1 MPSTHI
7 SLYYH
12 IVFCTKGRRRII
24 AEPWREELHT
34 YIGGITRD
42 LGAVARSI
50 GGTGDHVHILAG
62 LKATHTLADVV
73 RQMKR
78 GSSAW
83 IHQHGVN
90 KFAWQEGYGAFTVS
104 PSQLPKVQRYIANQI
119 THHRTK
125 TFEEEYLDLLR
136 LSGVEFDEKYLW

>member
-24 AEPWREELHT
+24 AEPWQEELHA

-42 LGAVARSI
+42 LGAVAHSI

-62 LKATHTLADVV
+62 SKATHTLADVV

-78 GSSAW
+78 GSSACTSSKQQADAAHPFSARMSD
-83 IHQHGVN
+83 ITRQAGLH
-90 KFAWQEGYGAFTVS
+90 
-104 PSQLPKVQRYIANQI
+104 LPAGISISVM
-119 THHRTK
+119 
-125 TFEEEYLDLLR
+125 
-136 LSGVEFDEKYLW
+136 